1 MSKHQQHDQHF
12 FEPLEQR
19 SLFSVAAFASVGLA
33 YENGTDQEILTT
45 LYGTEGVMDTATGH
59 ADGTTFAAGHF
70 DRQSVGPLLFD
81 TIENLNTGRYLRHPN
96 DGTQGEALESNGAR
110 FLTRDGFPA
119 GWWFAD
125 FGGGEQEIE
134 WIVERPTDALAEDF
148 QGTWRFASISAD
160 ESNDDFSNAFGELVI
175 GAGTVQWN
183 VEQGFLPRESSA
195 ILSTSSDGLL
205 KTNAAEYM
213 YMSADGSVLIFADMA
228 EEDQQIYIGVAVREN
243 PAPFAGDIVGDY
255 LLGWAFADGPADDT
269 PNGEVA
275 YRQRYV
281 RLDADGEYRIWG
293 LDEYDS
299 GHTGN
304 EWVINY
310 GTWTVS
316 NGEVVLEEHETGDRS
331 WFIVADNASTLV
343 GFLLQNDTDD
353 DPVLGLATRAFPD
366 LPSEPGGVFT
376 VPGEGADDL
385 QLVYELGT
393 DDVWEVT
400 NLIGEA
406 GGPQINGSIV
416 TWIDPKDGHA
426 YAVGMTD
433 EGVIL
438 YSEPEAGDWTY
449 RNLSQE
455 SSGESIVDG
464 LQFMIAPDGIVH
476 VTGLNADGALVRYYQ
491 TGGTASDG
499 SFDWAFVNIET
510 NDLSPQGQQT
520 PAFVGAL
527 TAYATS
533 WNGLNVAGLDANGRI
548 WSVWW
553 APGLAR
559 WTVTDLSAA
568 SGAGPVVGNL
578 AVYLTPWDGINL
590 AGLDDNGDLQVTW
603 WVPSFAGAWAR
614 NDLTAET
621 NGPTFVI
628 GSVTSYVSSWGGLN
642 VAGMDADSGEIK
654 VYWWVPENT
663 ASGWEVTSI
672 SQSVPFDA
680 PVITDYDIRGVA
692 APDGSLNIFGYG
704 EDGSY
709 LNYYWYPGF
718 GGDWRAENL
727 SDTAVDR

>member
-1 MSKHQQHDQHF
+1 MTTNNRDEQNF
-12 FEPLEQR
+12 FEALEPR
-19 SLFSVAAFASVGLA
+19 TLFAATAFASVGLA
-33 YENGTDQEILTT
+33 YEDGTHNEIHTT
-45 LYGTEGVMDTATGH
+45 LYGTEGVIDTATGDV
-59 ADGTTFAAGHF
+59 DGTTFAAGHF
-70 DRQSVGPLLFD
+70 DRESVGPLLFGN
-81 TIENLNTGRYLRHPN
+81 IQNLDTGRYLRHPN
-96 DGTQGEALESNGAR
+96 NGTQGEAVESNGAR

-125 FGGGEQEIE
+125 FGGGEQEVE
-134 WIVERPTDALAEDF
+134 WIVERPTDALPEDF
-148 QGTWRFASISAD
+148 QGTWRFASISTD
-160 ESNDDFSNAFGELVI
+160 ESNDDFSNAFGDLVI
-175 GAGTVQWN
+175 GASAVQWN
-183 VEQGFLPRESSA
+183 VEQGSFPRGSSA
-195 ILSTSSDGLL
+195 ILTTTPDGLL

-213 YMSADGSVLIFADMA
+213 YLSADGSVLIFADMA
-228 EEDQQIYIGVAVREN
+228 EEDQQVYIGVAVREN
-243 PAPFAGDIVGDY
+243 PAPFAGDIVGEY
-255 LLGWAFADGPADDT
+255 LLAWAFADGPADNT
-269 PNGEVA
+269 PNEEVA

-281 RLDADGEYRIWG
+281 RLDDDGRYHIWS
-293 LDEYDS
+293 LDDYDS
-299 GHTGN
+299 GNTGE
-304 EWVINY
+304 EWAINR

-316 NGEVVLEEHETGDRS
+316 DGEVVLEEQDTGDLA
-331 WFIVADNASTLV
+331 WFTVADNASTLV

-353 DPVLGLATRAFPD
+353 DPVLGLATRAFPE
-366 LPSEPGGVFT
+366 LPAEPGGVFT
-376 VPGEGADDL
+376 VPGEGPDNL

-406 GGPQINGSIV
+406 GGPEINGSIV

-433 EGVIL
+433 QGVVL
-438 YSEPEAGDWTY
+438 YSEPDQGDWTY
-449 RNLSQE
+449 RNLSDE
-455 SSGESIVDG
+455 TLGESITDG

-476 VTGLNADGALVRYYQ
+476 VTGLNADGELVRYYQ
-491 TGGTASDG
+491 TGAAASDG
-499 SFDWAFVNIET
+499 SFDWAFVNIDSH
-510 NDLSPQGQQT
+510 DLAPQGQHT

-533 WNGLNVAGLDANGRI
+533 WNGLNVAGLDAEGRI

-553 APGLAR
+553 APGLER

-578 AVYLTPWDGINL
+578 AVYLTPWNGINL
-590 AGLDDNGDLQVTW
+590 AGLDDNGHLQVTW
-603 WVPSFAGAWAR
+603 WVPQFEGDWAR

-654 VYWWVPENT
+654 VYWWVPEHT
-663 ASGWEVTSI
+663 EIGWLVTSI
-672 SQSVPFDA
+672 SQSVPIDA
-680 PVITDYDIRGVA
+680 PVITDFDIRGIA
-692 APDGSLNIFGYG
+692 APDGSLNVFGYA

-709 LNYYWYPGF
+709 VNYYWYPGF